1 MMNLTNLIDV
11 LVRHEGLRNKPYEDT
26 SGHLT
31 IGVGRNL
38 DTMGLSDD
46 EIYYLLKNDIRRC
59 ETELDNSFRWYKDL
73 DQVRQEAMINLCFNL
88 GITRLRK
95 FKLALRAMEVKDY
108 EDASDEF
115 LDSLWATQVGQ
126 RAVEVTYM
134 IRFGEYYANG

>member
-1 MMNLTNLIDV
+1 MMNLIDT
-11 LVRHEGLRNKPYEDT
+11 LVRHEGLRRLAYED
-26 SGHLT
+26 SVGVLT
-31 IGVGRNL
+31 IGVGRNIQEV
-38 DTMGLSDD
+38 GLSDD

-88 GITRLRK
+88 GITKLRK

-108 EDASDEF
+108 EDAADEF

-134 IRFGEYYANG
+134 IRFGAYYANS

>member
-1 MMNLTNLIDV
+1 MMSLTNLIDV

-108 EDASDEF
+108 EDASEEF

-126 RAVEVTYM
+126 RAVEVAEM
-134 IRFGEYYANG
+134 IKTGEYNV

>member
-1 MMNLTNLIDV
+1 MMNLIDT
-11 LVRHEGLRNKPYEDT
+11 LVRHEGLRRLAYED
-26 SGHLT
+26 SVGVLT
-31 IGVGRNL
+31 IGVGRNIEEV
-38 DTMGLSDD
+38 GLSDD

-95 FKLALRAMEVKDY
+95 FKLALRAMEAKDY
-108 EDASDEF
+108 EDAADEF

>member
-1 MMNLTNLIDV
+1 MMNLIDT
-11 LVRHEGLRNKPYEDT
+11 LVRHEGLRRLAYED
-26 SGHLT
+26 SVGILT
-31 IGVGRNL
+31 IGVGRNIEEV
-38 DTMGLSDD
+38 GLSDD

-88 GITRLRK
+88 GITKLRK
-95 FKLALRAMEVKDY
+95 FKLALRAMEAKDY
-108 EDASDEF
+108 EDAADEF

-134 IRFGEYYANG
+134 IRFGEYYAKS

>member
-1 MMNLTNLIDV
+1 MMSLTNLIDV

-95 FKLALRAMEVKDY
+95 FKLALRAMEAKNY
-108 EDASDEF
+108 EDASENF

-126 RAVEVTYM
+126 RAVEVAEIIKT
-134 IRFGEYYANG
+134 GEYNV

>member
-1 MMNLTNLIDV
+1 MTRLIDT
-11 LVRHEGLRNKPYEDT
+11 LVRHEGLRRLAYED
-26 SGHLT
+26 SVGVLT
-31 IGVGRNL
+31 IGVGRNIEEV
-38 DTMGLSDD
+38 GLSDD

-108 EDASDEF
+108 EDAADEF

-134 IRFGEYYANG
+134 IRFGAYYG

>member
-1 MMNLTNLIDV
+1 MMNLIDIQ
-11 LVRHEGLRNKPYEDT
+11 VRHEGLRNKPYEDA

-38 DTMGLSDD
+38 DSLGLSDD

-95 FKLALRAMEVKDY
+95 FKLALRAMEAKDY

>member
-1 MMNLTNLIDV
+1 LIDV

-108 EDASDEF
+108 EDASEEF

-126 RAVEVTYM
+126 RAVEVAEM
-134 IRFGEYYANG
+134 IKTGEYNV

>member
-38 DTMGLSDD
+38 DSLGLSDD

-108 EDASDEF
+108 EDASEEF

-126 RAVEVTYM
+126 RAVEVAEM
-134 IRFGEYYANG
+134 IKTGEYNV

>member
-1 MMNLTNLIDV
+1 MMNLIDT
-11 LVRHEGLRNKPYEDT
+11 LVRHEGLRRLAYED
-26 SGHLT
+26 SVGVLT
-31 IGVGRNL
+31 IGVGRNIEEV
-38 DTMGLSDD
+38 GLSDD

-59 ETELDNSFRWYKDL
+59 ETELHNSFRWYKDL

-88 GITRLRK
+88 GITKLRK

-108 EDASDEF
+108 EDAADEF

-134 IRFGEYYANG
+134 IRFGDYYAKS

>member
-1 MMNLTNLIDV
+1 MNLIDT
-11 LVRHEGLRNKPYEDT
+11 LVRHEGLRRLAYED
-26 SGHLT
+26 SVGVLT
-31 IGVGRNL
+31 IGVGRNIEEV
-38 DTMGLSDD
+38 GLSDD

-95 FKLALRAMEVKDY
+95 FKLALRAMEAKDY
-108 EDASDEF
+108 EDAADEF

-126 RAVEVTYM
+126 RAVEVAEM
-134 IRFGEYYANG
+134 IRTGNYVR

>member
-1 MMNLTNLIDV
+1 MMNLIDT
-11 LVRHEGLRNKPYEDT
+11 LVRHEGLRRLAYED
-26 SGHLT
+26 SVGVLT
-31 IGVGRNL
+31 IGVGRNIEEV
-38 DTMGLSDD
+38 GLSDD

-88 GITRLRK
+88 GITKLRK
-95 FKLALRAMEVKDY
+95 FKLALRAMEAKDY
-108 EDASDEF
+108 EDAADEF

-134 IRFGEYYANG
+134 IRFGEYYAKS

>member
-38 DTMGLSDD
+38 DSLGLSDD

>member
-95 FKLALRAMEVKDY
+95 FKLALRAMEAKDY
-108 EDASDEF
+108 EDASEEF

-126 RAVEVTYM
+126 RAVEVAEM
-134 IRFGEYYANG
+134 IKTGEYNV

>member
-1 MMNLTNLIDV
+1 MMNLIDT
-11 LVRHEGLRNKPYEDT
+11 LVRHEGLRRLAYED
-26 SGHLT
+26 SVGVLT
-31 IGVGRNL
+31 IGVGRNIEEV
-38 DTMGLSDD
+38 GLSDD

-95 FKLALRAMEVKDY
+95 FKLALRAMEAKDY
-108 EDASDEF
+108 EDAADEF

-134 IRFGEYYANG
+134 IRFGAYYANG

>member
-1 MMNLTNLIDV
+1 MMNLIDV

-95 FKLALRAMEVKDY
+95 FKLALRAMEAKDY
-108 EDASDEF
+108 EDASEEF

-126 RAVEVTYM
+126 RAVEVAEM
-134 IRFGEYYANG
+134 IKTGEYNV

>member
-1 MMNLTNLIDV
+1 MMNLIDT
-11 LVRHEGLRNKPYEDT
+11 LVRHEGLRRLAYED
-26 SGHLT
+26 SVGVLT
-31 IGVGRNL
+31 IGVGRNIEEV
-38 DTMGLSDD
+38 GLSDD

-59 ETELDNSFRWYKDL
+59 ETELDNAFRWYKDL

-95 FKLALRAMEVKDY
+95 FKLALRAMEAKDY
-108 EDASDEF
+108 EDAADEF

-134 IRFGEYYANG
+134 IRFGEYYAKN

>member
-108 EDASDEF
+108 EDASEEF

-126 RAVEVTYM
+126 RAVEVAEM
-134 IRFGEYYANG
+134 IKTGEYNV

>member
-1 MMNLTNLIDV
+1 MVNMTRLTDT
-11 LVRHEGLRNKPYEDT
+11 LVRHEGLRKLAYED
-26 SGHLT
+26 SVGVLT
-31 IGVGRNL
+31 IGVGRNIEEV
-38 DTMGLSDD
+38 GLSDD
-46 EIYYLLKNDIRRC
+46 EIYYLLKNDIRRW
-59 ETELDNSFRWYKDL
+59 ETELYNAFRWYKDL

-108 EDASDEF
+108 EDAADEF

-134 IRFGEYYANG
+134 IRFGAYYANG

>member
-26 SGHLT
+26 IGHLT

-59 ETELDNSFRWYKDL
+59 ETELDNSFRWYKNL

-95 FKLALRAMEVKDY
+95 FKLALRAMEAKDY
-108 EDASDEF
+108 EDAADEL

-126 RAVEVTYM
+126 RAVEVAEM
-134 IRFGEYYANG
+134 IRTGNYVR

>member
-1 MMNLTNLIDV
+1 MMSLTNLIDV

-108 EDASDEF
+108 EDASENF

-126 RAVEVTYM
+126 RAVEVAEM
-134 IRFGEYYANG
+134 IKTGEYNV

>member
-1 MMNLTNLIDV
+1 MMNLIDT
-11 LVRHEGLRNKPYEDT
+11 LVRHEGLRRLAYED
-26 SGHLT
+26 SVGVLT
-31 IGVGRNL
+31 IGVGRNIEEV
-38 DTMGLSDD
+38 GLSDD

-95 FKLALRAMEVKDY
+95 FKLALRAMEAKDY
-108 EDASDEF
+108 EDAADEF

-126 RAVEVTYM
+126 RAVEVAEM
-134 IRFGEYYANG
+134 IRTGNYVR